1 MGKQRAAA
9 GWYPVE
15 GNQVRYWD
23 GQAWTE
29 HFHDGAPGGQVQPRS
44 AVAKPATSRL
54 RGAASAAATSLTSD
68 EQDLPEGTLWSAI
81 GKTLGKVTTGRYRL
95 DPVFL
100 YYSKGALRTQW
111 QQVFVASV
119 VDVDVRQSVTQK
131 ARGVYTVVV
140 RLQDR
145 TAFTMDDIPDG
156 PAAQRI
162 ITKAGVDARLT
173 LEQRSISIDAQRHD
187 ATNTLRQEVQI
198 ESNAGLGIHPQTVAG
213 TVIPQQ
219 GVGSAIPVAASD
231 SQPAA
236 LAAASAEEASGSTSA
251 PDYIAQLRELGELR
265 DAGILTEDEFA
276 AKKAEI
282 LARI

>member
-1 MGKQRAAA
+1 MGTQRADA

-15 GNQVRYWD
+15 GNKMRYWD

-29 HFHDGAPGGQVQPRS
+29 HFHDGAAGGQVQPRS
-44 AVAKPATSRL
+44 PVAKPATSRL

-95 DPVFL
+95 DRVYL
-100 YYSKGALRTQW
+100 YYSKGALRTHW
-111 QQVFVASV
+111 QQEFVANV

-131 ARGVYTVVV
+131 ARGVYTVLV

-145 TAFTMDDIPDG
+145 TTFTLDDIPDG

-162 ITKAGVDARLT
+162 ITKAGVDARLA
-173 LEQRSISIDAQRHD
+173 LEQRSINIDAQRHD
-187 ATNTLRQEVQI
+187 ATNTVRQEVRI
-198 ESNAGLGIHPQTVAG
+198 DSHPGLTVHPQTVAG
-213 TVIPQQ
+213 TVIRQQ
-219 GVGSAIPVAASD
+219 EVASAIPMAASEPR
-231 SQPAA
+231 PAG
-236 LAAASAEEASGSTSA
+236 LTAASADESSGPTSA

-265 DAGILTEDEFA
+265 DAGILTDDEFA
-276 AKKAEI
+276 DKKAEI